1 MLEMVSNTFRDLFK
15 LIMQKPTSPIK
26 MQTVADIALTS
37 LDFTVMQLWE
47 VLHRKSCENCFPPL
61 WNVTFP

>member
-26 MQTVADIALTS
+26 MQTVADIALTRFYCNAAVGS
-37 LDFTVMQLWE
+37 IKPQVM
-47 VLHRKSCENCFPPL
+47 
-61 WNVTFP
+61 